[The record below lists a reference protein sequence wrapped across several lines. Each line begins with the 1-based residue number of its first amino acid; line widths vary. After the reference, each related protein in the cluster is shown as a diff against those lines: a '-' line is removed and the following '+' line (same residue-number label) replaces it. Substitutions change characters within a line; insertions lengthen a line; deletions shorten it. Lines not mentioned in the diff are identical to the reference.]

1 MHLPEVIYQ
10 IFWENKNYLAFYSLL
25 GAQLRLVLFF
35 FPVLD
40 LHSGTG
46 LSLVVEHQLLIVV
59 GSLVGRGLQRAGS
72 VAVAQGLSC
81 PLACGIFSDQDR
93 TCVPCID
100 RQILNPGSPGRSSL
114 VLNAQ
119 DELSA
124 ICKPYNPH
132 KTTSR

>member
-40 LHSGTG
+40 LHSSTG

-59 GSLVGRGLQRAGS
+59 GSLVGRGL
-72 VAVAQGLSC
+72 
-81 PLACGIFSDQDR
+81 
-93 TCVPCID
+93 
-100 RQILNPGSPGRSSL
+100 
-114 VLNAQ
+114 
-119 DELSA
+119 
-124 ICKPYNPH
+124 
-132 KTTSR
+132 